1 MLSDIFLLID
11 KPGTPSNITMQSTTA
26 NSIYLKWTAPKTN
39 AIPGTIFYRVH
50 YQHSTESLLIKNVS
64 SATAYNLTGLIQEMT
79 YTIFVTAANKYFES
93 DPSNHINQT
102 TKAAGKYQDIFYDF
116 YLGYEQK

>member
-11 KPGTPSNITMQSTTA
+11 KPGTPSNIKMQSTTA
-26 NSIYLKWTAPKTN
+26 NSIYLKWTAPKIN
-39 AIPGTIFYRVH
+39 AIPGTIIYRVH

-79 YTIFVTAANKYFES
+79 YAIFVTAANKYFES

-102 TKAAGKYQDIFYDF
+102 TKAAGKYQRHF
-116 YLGYEQK
+116 L